1 MSAANSLMSQAQKE
15 CPASGMLWAERIL
28 NLEDRT
34 KRKQRAL
41 EAIKK
46 LQNDKFLILTI
57 ARLFWAE
64 RKLEKAV
71 NWFEKALAADP
82 DYGDTWAWYY
92 KFLLQ
97 YGTDEKKDD
106 IISQCTSAD
115 PKDGEVW
122 THVARDPRNFGKS
135 VEEVLKMVV
144 KELQ

>member
-1 MSAANSLMSQAQKE
+1 M
-15 CPASGMLWAERIL
+15 

-34 KRKQRAL
+34 KKKQRAL

-57 ARLFWAE
+57 ARLFWVE

-71 NWFEKALAADP
+71 NWFEKALVADP
-82 DYGDTWAWYY
+82 NYGDTWAWYY

-97 YGTDEKKDD
+97 HGTDEKKED
-106 IISQCTSAD
+106 IINQCTAAD

-122 THVARDPRNFGKS
+122 AGVARDPRNFGKT
-135 VEEVLKMVV
+135 VDEILNMVIN
-144 KELQ
+144 ELQ